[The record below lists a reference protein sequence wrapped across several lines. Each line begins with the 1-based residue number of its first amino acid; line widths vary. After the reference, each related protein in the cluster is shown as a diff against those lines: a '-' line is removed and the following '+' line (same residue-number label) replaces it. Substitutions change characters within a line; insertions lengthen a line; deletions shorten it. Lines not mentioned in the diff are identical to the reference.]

1 MRFVYALIFLAY
13 ATAII
18 WEGVLFGSF
27 NWMSLACLSIATGMG
42 VLFLR
47 SWATLAA
54 LGTSAVTLAIW
65 AAQVGTGA
73 WPHSDFTSNSMAV
86 VWSLF
91 WLWCPITVYRLVR
104 GHKIAHG
111 RSATA

>member
-18 WEGVLFGSF
+18 WEGVLFGSC

-54 LGTSAVTLAIW
+54 VGTSAVTLAIW
-65 AAQVGTGA
+65 AAEVGSGA
-73 WPHSDFTSNSMAV
+73 WPHSDFTANGMAV

-91 WLWCPITVYRLVR
+91 WIWCPITVHRLVR
-104 GHKIAHG
+104 DHRNALH
-111 RSATA
+111 RSAAA